1 MHGMLWAM
9 IAAGTLKLAVLA
21 LAVAAL
27 VKYLFF
33 TPSGP
38 ATYTPQPAR
47 LTTKCDNVSNCSFLP
62 TKLKKTQITVPVKET
77 CDCD

>member
-1 MHGMLWAM
+1 MMHGMLWAM

-38 ATYTPQPAR
+38 ATYTPPAAR
-47 LTTKCDNVSNCSFLP
+47 AVVVGTDGTTGG
-62 TKLKKTQITVPVKET
+62 TK
-77 CDCD
+77 